1 MLYEFAVDQSRV
13 LWPVNTTIWL
23 ETSLFSIEKLMA
35 KAMVERSAVKVKISV
50 KIPTLEIAKQLPQV
64 DSFGA
69 FIAGGSDGG
78 CVLPLELGN
87 VIALIIPD
95 NPN

>member
-13 LWPVNTTIWL
+13 LWPVSTTIWL

-50 KIPTLEIAKQLPQV
+50 KIPTVPIDIQSAQKDPCC
-64 DSFGA
+64 A
-69 FIAGGSDGG
+69 FTGCGCCGG
-78 CVLPLELGN
+78 CDGATTMTTGPCVS
-87 VIALIIPD
+87 
-95 NPN
+95 

>member
-13 LWPVNTTIWL
+13 LWPVSTTIWL

-35 KAMVERSAVKVKISV
+35 KAMVERRTVKVKMSV
-50 KIPTLEIAKQLPQV
+50 KIPTLEIDTQLAQAA
-64 DSFGA
+64 SLGA
-69 FIAGGSDGG
+69 CTTGGGG
-78 CVLPLELGN
+78 GGAMPLGN
-87 VIALIIPD
+87 VIVLIIPD